1 MYTTMGSFFSRK
13 VPAPAP
19 APAHAPAPAPAPTL
33 ITEIPVLATPVT
45 PALPTKIT
53 FTPETGAEVK
63 KYISE
68 LEAIKD

>member
-19 APAHAPAPAPAPTL
+19 APAPTP
-33 ITEIPVLATPVT
+33 ITKIPFLVTPVT
-45 PALPTKIT
+45 PVLPTKIT
-53 FTPETGAEVK
+53 FTPATGAEVK

>member
-1 MYTTMGSFFSRK
+1 MGSFFSK
-13 VPAPAP
+13 KNHTALPM
-19 APAHAPAPAPAPTL
+19 PAPTPV
-33 ITEIPVLATPVT
+33 TEIPVLATPVT

-68 LEAIKD
+68 LEAATS